1 VALFAYPELV
11 RSSTAHFVDVD
22 ERKGMTRGYSLVDEL
37 AVLDEEP
44 TTEVVEEID
53 ADGFEALFL
62 DLLLHGDPEHSR

>member
-1 VALFAYPELV
+1 
-11 RSSTAHFVDVD
+11 
-22 ERKGMTRGYSLVDEL
+22 MTRGYSLVDEL